1 MCHFKYTS
9 EHIQKAGCGIF
20 KFYTASKMN
29 EKHTKE
35 IWRLYNV
42 DPNRPNTEDHRL
54 CDPLPHKP
62 KRTKLKDGLRVLR
75 QQREERPRPS
85 PPAPRL
91 RHCLEPQ
98 TPPPSFPVAVALTE
112 RDGGGRGGR
121 VTGHRVGKARVLP
134 ASEEPYQSKLY
145 GAEAGRGNL

>member
-1 MCHFKYTS
+1 MT
-9 EHIQKAGCGIF
+9 
-20 KFYTASKMN
+20 
-29 EKHTKE
+29 
-35 IWRLYNV
+35 LV
-42 DPNRPNTEDHRL
+42 PNRFARIPCTRL
-54 CDPLPHKP
+54 PTSPSAAWL
-62 KRTKLKDGLRVLR
+62 TR